1 MSVIYDL
8 IERVLSVG
16 DVHDKQMAKLA
27 GEEIDKLESQL
38 SALRAALALREQAQR
53 DALAVLHRAH
63 FYIMAQQF
71 YTNGKTCDDCGGITE
86 HCKGCATAEL
96 LAEIASILETL
107 AALPRGEREE

>member
-1 MSVIYDL
+1 MTDA
-8 IERVLSVG
+8 ERAERLEAML
-16 DVHDKQMAKLA
+16 DQMAETNVEANAKIFYLT
-27 GEEIDKLESQL
+27 EEIA
-38 SALRAALALREQAQR
+38 ALRAALALREQAQR

-96 LAEIASILETL
+96 LAEIASILEAL
-107 AALPRGEREE
+107 AALPRGEREG